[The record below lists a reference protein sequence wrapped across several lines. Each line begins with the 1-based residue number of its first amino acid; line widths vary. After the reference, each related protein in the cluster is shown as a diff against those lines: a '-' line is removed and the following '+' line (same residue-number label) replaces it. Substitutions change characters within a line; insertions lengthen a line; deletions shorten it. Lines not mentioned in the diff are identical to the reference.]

1 MEAIIRQ
8 QEELNRK
15 TLENVR
21 VLAEGIRYMPAMG
34 GCSTDDPH
42 PNVLARCSR
51 KVYDDK
57 SNIVST
63 KSRQPRA

>member
-34 GCSTDDPH
+34 GCRLMIRTRMYWACS
-42 PNVLARCSR
+42 SR
-51 KVYDDK
+51 KVMM
-57 SNIVST
+57 T
-63 KSRQPRA
+63 RAT

>member
-21 VLAEGIRYMPAMG
+21 VLAEGIRFMPARG
-34 GCSTDDPH
+34 GCSTDPH
-42 PNVLARCSR
+42 PNALARCSR